1 MKRLRVLLTRQEV
14 VSDRL
19 LGATAVVLDV
29 FMATTTLLTILE
41 NGARGVYPVASLE
54 EADEVAAKLDAESVL
69 RGGEQDAERI
79 EGYDHGPFPEEYV
92 PEVVNEKDVIFVTTN
107 GTRAVADAAPADTVL
122 LGTLRNAP
130 AVARYL
136 EGSETES
143 IYFVCAGSAGR
154 FAIED
159 FLGAATIL
167 SYMDVEGW
175 HLNDGAWL
183 ALDFAAR
190 HAEDFSRVLKQSR
203 AGRWFVE
210 NDRMEILD
218 FRGRPRGERPRP
230 RGRRGKTPPRERGG
244 PGRNDLSET
253 VDVRKGED
261 FDLEA
266 VERYLREHIEDLPD
280 GELEVSQFPSGAS
293 NLTYLLKI
301 DDWQGVLRRPPLGPV
316 PPKAHD
322 MGRESGILSKL
333 GAVYPLAPKPYFFCE
348 DESVIGAPFYVME
361 RRTGVVLDET
371 FPDDIQPDEEL
382 CRGISRAVVDTL
394 VRLHAV
400 DVKGAGLGDL
410 GKPEGFLERQ
420 TDAWISRYD
429 KARTEEIKEVE
440 PLTNWLSRDVPESP
454 PPTVIHNDY
463 KLNNL
468 VLNPEDLTEVRAVLD
483 WEMATVGDPLFDLAV
498 SLTYWIEP
506 DDPDELKA
514 VMPTV
519 TVTPG
524 FMTRRELIDRYE
536 RQSGRDLSDM
546 HWYVVFGYFKLAAIL
561 QQIFARW
568 KRGQTEDERFADFG
582 ERVRTLI
589 LHAENLTRTGEV

>member
-1 MKRLRVLLTRQEV
+1 
-14 VSDRL
+14 
-19 LGATAVVLDV
+19 
-29 FMATTTLLTILE
+29 
-41 NGARGVYPVASLE
+41 
-54 EADEVAAKLDAESVL
+54 
-69 RGGEQDAERI
+69 
-79 EGYDHGPFPEEYV
+79 
-92 PEVVNEKDVIFVTTN
+92 
-107 GTRAVADAAPADTVL
+107 
-122 LGTLRNAP
+122 
-130 AVARYL
+130 
-136 EGSETES
+136 
-143 IYFVCAGSAGR
+143 
-154 FAIED
+154 
-159 FLGAATIL
+159 
-167 SYMDVEGW
+167 
-175 HLNDGAWL
+175 
-183 ALDFAAR
+183 
-190 HAEDFSRVLKQSR
+190 
-203 AGRWFVE
+203 
-210 NDRMEILD
+210 
-218 FRGRPRGERPRP
+218 
-230 RGRRGKTPPRERGG
+230 
-244 PGRNDLSET
+244 LSET

-266 VERYLREHIEDLPD
+266 VELYLREHIEDLPD

-301 DDWQGVLRRPPLGPV
+301 GDWQGVLRRPPLGPV

-322 MGRESGILSKL
+322 MGRESGILSRL

-400 DVKGAGLGDL
+400 DVKEAGLGDL

-420 TDAWISRYD
+420 SEAWISRYD
-429 KARTEEIKEVE
+429 KAKTEEIEEVE
-440 PLTNWLSRDVPESP
+440 SLTDWLSRDVPKSP

-506 DDPDELKA
+506 DDPDDLKA

-536 RQSGRDLSDM
+536 AKSGRDLSNM